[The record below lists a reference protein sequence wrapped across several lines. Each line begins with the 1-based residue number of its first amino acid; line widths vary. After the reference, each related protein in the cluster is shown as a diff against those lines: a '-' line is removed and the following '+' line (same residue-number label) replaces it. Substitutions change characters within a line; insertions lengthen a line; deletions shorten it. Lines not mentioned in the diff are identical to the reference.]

1 MPQNVLVIS
10 GFRLEPPDALS
21 ALVLLAQVSLAVLWE
36 VEVVRLAKH
45 VKRPA
50 MCVSL
55 TSRLESLL
63 AVIQHTPEI
72 RQHILNYVSHHD
84 AISRIRIVLL
94 LLSGFLWMF
103 LRSNRQRVFQKLLE
117 IL

>member
-1 MPQNVLVIS
+1 MPQNVLVIC

-21 ALVLLAQVSLAVLWE
+21 ALILLAQVSLSFLWE

-55 TSRLESLL
+55 TSRLESLS

-72 RQHILNYVSHHD
+72 RQHFLNYVSRRD
-84 AISRIRIVLL
+84 GISRI
-94 LLSGFLWMF
+94 
-103 LRSNRQRVFQKLLE
+103 
-117 IL
+117 